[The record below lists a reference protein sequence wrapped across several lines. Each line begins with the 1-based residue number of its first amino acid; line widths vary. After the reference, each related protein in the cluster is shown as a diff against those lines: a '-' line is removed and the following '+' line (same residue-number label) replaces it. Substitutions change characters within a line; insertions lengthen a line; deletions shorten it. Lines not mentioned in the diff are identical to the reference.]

1 MYKKITALIIA
12 LALSGAAL
20 SACGNTENNNNS
32 SQSSQTVQTPAVPD
46 TADDPSSVYDT
57 ADTADTAVS
66 QAEDTDSAV
75 QSEDEDNTDTSS
87 DTDLPKQV
95 EAISLNYKAIA
106 LSIGE
111 SLSPEVTF
119 TPSENIDNDKIKWK
133 SSNDFIASV
142 DKYGCITANEEG
154 SCIITA
160 VSASNEDANAQI
172 EVTVTKPGESISD
185 GSLQELYVNGI
196 LIVNKKYSI
205 PRDYNPGGLTAECA
219 SAFEEMR
226 QAAAEDD
233 INIYILSGY
242 RSYETQKELYER
254 YVSMYGKEEADRFSA
269 QPGHSEHQTG
279 LAIDCVNAG
288 DSFIGTDEA
297 QWLEEHCYEYG
308 FIIRYPQGKEHI
320 TGYKYEPWH
329 IRYVGDIAES
339 IYYSG
344 LTLEEY
350 FSISN

>member
-20 SACGNTENNNNS
+20 SACSNTEKNNNFSNS
-32 SQSSQTVQTPAVPD
+32 SQAPQTVQTPTVPD
-46 TADDPSSVYDT
+46 TIDSVSSAEET
-57 ADTADTAVS
+57 ADTAD
-66 QAEDTDSAV
+66 ENTDSNEE
-75 QSEDEDNTDTSS
+75 STDSDS
-87 DTDLPKQV
+87 DTDKPKKV
-95 EAISLNYKAIA
+95 EAISLNYKAIT
-106 LSIGE
+106 LNVGE
-111 SLSPEVTF
+111 SISPEVTF
-119 TPSENIDNDKIKWK
+119 TPNEDLDNEKIKWK
-133 SSNDFIASV
+133 SSNDFIAAV

-160 VSASNEDANAQI
+160 VSASNEEASAQI
-172 EVTVTKPGESISD
+172 DITVTKPSESNSEAEM
-185 GSLQELYVNGI
+185 QELYVNGI
-196 LIVNKKYSI
+196 LIVNKKYSLS
-205 PRDYNPGGLTAECA
+205 RDYNPGGLTDECA
-219 SAFEEMR
+219 AAFEQLR

-233 INIYILSGY
+233 INIFISSGY
-242 RSYETQKELYER
+242 RSYDTQKDLYER

-279 LAIDCVNAG
+279 LAIDCNNAG
-288 DSFIGTDEA
+288 DAFAGTPEA
-297 QWLEEHCYEYG
+297 QWLEEHCFEYG

-329 IRYVGDIAES
+329 IRYIGDMAET